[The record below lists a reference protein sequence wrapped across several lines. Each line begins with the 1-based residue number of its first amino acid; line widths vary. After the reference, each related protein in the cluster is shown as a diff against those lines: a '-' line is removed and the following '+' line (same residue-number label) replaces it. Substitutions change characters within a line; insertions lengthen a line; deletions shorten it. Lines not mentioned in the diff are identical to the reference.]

1 MLRPRRATPASRRTA
16 HRRARY
22 RGGHRVD
29 ARRRMTYFDSCYLAK
44 LYLTE
49 PDTPPV
55 RTQAEAS
62 DGLACCSVGRGEVI
76 ATFHRH
82 FREKRLTQRQ
92 FRQLAAQ
99 VEADLDAGLWTSLP
113 VTSAVVETQARRM
126 ALLPANVFLRAAD
139 ALHLACALEA
149 ELREIY
155 SSDRHLS
162 PRHRISASDR
172 SRCGPCQRAAIG
184 PRSAARRTSYGVP
197 RLLLTR
203 ATGEARRKLVA
214 SLLKS
219 SLSD

>member
-92 FRQLAAQ
+92 FRSPPRS
-99 VEADLDAGLWTSLP
+99 EADLDAGLWTSLP

-155 SSDRHLS
+155 GSDRHLS

-184 PRSAARRTSYGVP
+184 PRSAARRPPMGP
-197 RLLLTR
+197 RMLLTR

>member
-1 MLRPRRATPASRRTA
+1 MI
-16 HRRARY
+16 
-22 RGGHRVD
+22 
-29 ARRRMTYFDSCYLAK
+29 YFDSCYFVK
-44 LYLTE
+44 LYLME
-49 PDTPPV
+49 PDSPPV

-82 FREKRLTQRQ
+82 FRERRLTQRQ

-139 ALHLACALEA
+139 ALHLACALERDSA
-149 ELREIY
+149 RSTAAIATW
-155 SSDRHLS
+155 S

-172 SRCGPCQRAAIG
+172 SRCRPGPM
-184 PRSAARRTSYGVP
+184 P
-197 RLLLTR
+197 LTR
-203 ATGEARRKLVA
+203 ASGEARRKLVA
-214 SLLKS
+214 GLLKS
-219 SLSD
+219 SLSDWHSPGCLSRKREKW